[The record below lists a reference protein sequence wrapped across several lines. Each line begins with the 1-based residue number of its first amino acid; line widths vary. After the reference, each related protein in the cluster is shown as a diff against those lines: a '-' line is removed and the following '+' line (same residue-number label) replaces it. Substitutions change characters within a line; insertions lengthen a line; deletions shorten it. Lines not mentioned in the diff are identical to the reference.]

1 MYTGLLHTHSLV
13 RWIMLIL
20 LIIATFKAY
29 NGWKSK
35 RSFTPGDK
43 KLTLFTL
50 IFSHVQLLI
59 GLLLYM
65 VSPTVQVALGQHGMG
80 EIMKDKFMRFWVV
93 EHIAMMVIAIAI
105 ITIGYSLAKRAANDA
120 DRFRKIFIYFLTS
133 LIIILIT
140 IPWPF
145 TQTGAGRGWF

>member
-20 LIIATFKAY
+20 LVMTVLRAY
-29 NGWKSK
+29 NGWKSN
-35 RSFTPGDK
+35 RTFTPGDK

-59 GLLLYM
+59 GFLLYM
-65 VSPTVQVALGQHGMG
+65 VSPIVQSALADMG
-80 EIMKDKFMRFWVV
+80 AAMKDKMLRFWAV
-93 EHIAMMVIAIAI
+93 EHIMTMIIAI
-105 ITIGYSLAKRAANDA
+105 IIITVGHALAKRASNDTQ
-120 DRFRKIFIYFLTS
+120 RFKRIFTYFLAG
-133 LIIILIT
+133 LILILIT

-145 TQTGAGRGWF
+145 LKSGAGRGWF

>member
-1 MYTGLLHTHSLV
+1 MYTGLLHTHSLL

-20 LIIATFKAY
+20 LIMTVVRSY

-59 GLLLYM
+59 GFLLYM
-65 VSPTVQVALGQHGMG
+65 VSPIVQSAMEDMG
-80 EIMKDKFMRFWVV
+80 AAMKDPILRFYAV
-93 EHIAMMVIAIAI
+93 EHILVMIIAILI
-105 ITIGYSLAKRAANDA
+105 ITVGNAMAKRAANDT
-120 DRFRKIFIYFLTS
+120 DRFKKIFIYFFIGLV
-133 LIIILIT
+133 LILAS

-145 TQTGAGRGWF
+145 MQTGAGRGWF

>member
-20 LIIATFKAY
+20 LIMTVLRSY

-43 KLTLFTL
+43 KMVLFTL

-59 GLLLYM
+59 GFLLYM
-65 VSPTVQVALGQHGMG
+65 VSPIVKAALNDMG
-80 EIMKDKFMRFWVV
+80 AAMKDKMSRFYAV
-93 EHIAMMVIAIAI
+93 EHISIMIIAILL
-105 ITIGYSLAKRAANDA
+105 ITIGNAMAKRTTNDT
-120 DRFRKIFIYFLTS
+120 DRFKKIFIYFFIGLL
-133 LIIILIT
+133 LILVS

-145 TQTGAGRGWF
+145 QMVGAGRGWF

>member
-20 LIIATFKAY
+20 LIMTVLRAY
-29 NGWKSK
+29 NGWKSN
-35 RSFTPGDK
+35 RTFTPGDK

-59 GLLLYM
+59 GFLLYM
-65 VSPTVQVALGQHGMG
+65 VSPMVQSAMADMG
-80 EIMKDKFMRFWVV
+80 AAMKDKMLRFWAV
-93 EHIAMMVIAIAI
+93 EHIITMIIAI
-105 ITIGYSLAKRAANDA
+105 IIITVGHALAKRASNDTQ
-120 DRFRKIFIYFLTS
+120 RFKRIFTYFLAG
-133 LIIILIT
+133 LILILIT

-145 TQTGAGRGWF
+145 LQTGAGRGWF

>member
-20 LIIATFKAY
+20 LIMTVLRSY

-43 KLTLFTL
+43 KLVLFTL

-59 GLLLYM
+59 GFLLYM
-65 VSPTVQVALGQHGMG
+65 VSPTVKSALNDMG
-80 EIMKDKFMRFWVV
+80 AAMKDKMLRFYAV
-93 EHIAMMVIAIAI
+93 EHISIMIIAILL
-105 ITIGYSLAKRAANDA
+105 ITIGNAMAKRTTNDS
-120 DRFRKIFIYFLTS
+120 DRFKKIFIYFFIGLL
-133 LIIILIT
+133 LILAS

-145 TQTGAGRGWF
+145 QMVGAGRGWF

>member
-1 MYTGLLHTHSLV
+1 MYTGLLHTHSLL

-20 LIIATFKAY
+20 LIMTVVRSY

-59 GLLLYM
+59 GFLLYM
-65 VSPTVQVALGQHGMG
+65 VSPIVQSAMEDMG
-80 EIMKDKFMRFWVV
+80 AAMKDPILRFYAV
-93 EHIAMMVIAIAI
+93 EHILVMIIAILV
-105 ITIGYSLAKRAANDA
+105 ITVGNAMAKRAANDT
-120 DRFRKIFIYFLTS
+120 DRFKKIFIYFFIGLV
-133 LIIILIT
+133 LILAS

-145 TQTGAGRGWF
+145 MQTGAGRGWF

>member
-1 MYTGLLHTHSLV
+1 MYTGLLHTHSLL

-20 LIIATFKAY
+20 LVMTVVRSY

-43 KLTLFTL
+43 KLSLFTL

-59 GLLLYM
+59 GFLLYM
-65 VSPTVQVALGQHGMG
+65 VSPIVQSAMEDMG
-80 EIMKDKFMRFWVV
+80 AAMKDPILRFYAV
-93 EHIAMMVIAIAI
+93 EHILVMIIAILV
-105 ITIGYSLAKRAANDA
+105 ITVGNAMAKRAANDT
-120 DRFRKIFIYFLTS
+120 DRFKKIFTYFFIGLV
-133 LIIILIT
+133 LILIS

-145 TQTGAGRGWF
+145 LKTGLGRGWF

>member
-20 LIIATFKAY
+20 LIMTVLRAY
-29 NGWKSK
+29 NGWKSN
-35 RSFTPGDK
+35 RTFTPGDK

-59 GLLLYM
+59 GFLLYM
-65 VSPTVQVALGQHGMG
+65 VSPLVQSAMADMG
-80 EIMKDKFMRFWVV
+80 AAMKDKMLRFWAV
-93 EHIAMMVIAIAI
+93 EHIITMIIAI
-105 ITIGYSLAKRAANDA
+105 IIITVGHALAKRASNDTQ
-120 DRFRKIFIYFLTS
+120 RFKRIFTYFLAG

-145 TQTGAGRGWF
+145 LQTGAGRGWF

>member
-20 LIIATFKAY
+20 LIMTVFRAY
-29 NGWKSK
+29 NGWKSN
-35 RSFTPGDK
+35 RTFTPGDK

-59 GLLLYM
+59 GFLLYM
-65 VSPTVQVALGQHGMG
+65 VSPIVQSAMSDMG
-80 EIMKDKFMRFWVV
+80 AAMKDKMLRFWAV
-93 EHIAMMVIAIAI
+93 EHIMTMIIAIVI
-105 ITIGYSLAKRAANDA
+105 ITIGHALAKRASNDTQ
-120 DRFRKIFIYFLTS
+120 RFKRIFTYFLAG
-133 LIIILIT
+133 LILILIT

-145 TQTGAGRGWF
+145 LQTGAGRGWF

>member
-1 MYTGLLHTHSLV
+1 MYTGLLHTHSLI

-20 LIIATFKAY
+20 LIMAIFRAY

-35 RSFTPGDK
+35 RSFTSGDK

-50 IFSHVQLLI
+50 IFSHVQL
-59 GLLLYM
+59 
-65 VSPTVQVALGQHGMG
+65 PDMG
-80 EIMKDKFMRFWVV
+80 AAMKDKMLRFWAV
-93 EHIAMMVIAIAI
+93 EHIMMMIISILI
-105 ITIGYSLAKRAANDA
+105 ITIGYALSKRAANDS
-120 DRFRKIFIYFLTS
+120 DRFRKIFVYFLIS

>member
-20 LIIATFKAY
+20 LIMTVFRAY
-29 NGWKSK
+29 NGWKSN
-35 RSFTPGDK
+35 RTFTPGDK

-59 GLLLYM
+59 GFLLYM
-65 VSPTVQVALGQHGMG
+65 VSPIVQSAMADMG
-80 EIMKDKFMRFWVV
+80 AAMKDKMLRFWAV
-93 EHIAMMVIAIAI
+93 EHILTMIIAIVI
-105 ITIGYSLAKRAANDA
+105 ITIGHALAKRASNDTQ
-120 DRFRKIFIYFLTS
+120 RFKRIFTYFLAG
-133 LIIILIT
+133 LILILIT

-145 TQTGAGRGWF
+145 LQTGAGRGWF

>member
-20 LIIATFKAY
+20 LIMTVLRAY
-29 NGWKSK
+29 NGWKSN
-35 RSFTPGDK
+35 RTFTPGDK

-59 GLLLYM
+59 GFLLYM
-65 VSPTVQVALGQHGMG
+65 VSPMVQSAMADMG
-80 EIMKDKFMRFWVV
+80 AAMKDKMLRFWAV
-93 EHIAMMVIAIAI
+93 EHIITMIIAI
-105 ITIGYSLAKRAANDA
+105 IIITVGHALAKRASNDTQ
-120 DRFRKIFIYFLTS
+120 RFKRIFTYFLAG

-145 TQTGAGRGWF
+145 LQTGAGRGWF

>member
-20 LIIATFKAY
+20 LVATVFRAY

-43 KLTLFTL
+43 KLSLFTL

-59 GLLLYM
+59 GFLLYM
-65 VSPTVQVALGQHGMG
+65 VSPAVQQALPDMG
-80 EIMKDKFMRFWVV
+80 AAMKDKYLRFWAV
-93 EHIAMMVIAIAI
+93 EHISVMLIAIVI
-105 ITIGYSLAKRAANDA
+105 ITIGYSLAKRAASDA
-120 DRFRKIFIYFLTS
+120 DRFRKLFFYFLVS
-133 LIIILIT
+133 LVLILVS

-145 TQTGAGRGWF
+145 TMVGTGRGWF

>member
-20 LIIATFKAY
+20 LIVAIFRSY
-29 NGWKSK
+29 NGWKNK
-35 RSFTPGDK
+35 RNYTPTDK
-43 KLTLFTL
+43 KINLFTL

-59 GLLLYM
+59 GFLLYM
-65 VSPTVQVALGQHGMG
+65 VSPAVQQALPDMG
-80 EIMKDKFMRFWVV
+80 AAMKDKMLRFWAV
-93 EHIAMMVIAIAI
+93 EHILMMIISIII
-105 ITIGYSLAKRAANDA
+105 ITIGYSLSKRAASDSEK
-120 DRFRKIFIYFLTS
+120 FRKIFIYFLIS

>member
-13 RWIMLIL
+13 RWIMFAL
-20 LIIATFKAY
+20 LIFTIIRAY

-35 RSFTPGDK
+35 RTYTPGDK
-43 KLTLFTL
+43 KLALFTL
-50 IFSHVQLLI
+50 IFSHIQLLI
-59 GLLLYM
+59 GLILYM
-65 VSPTVQVALGQHGMG
+65 VSPIVKQALPDMG
-80 EIMKDKFMRFWVV
+80 AAMKDKMLRFWAV
-93 EHIAMMVIAIAI
+93 EHIIMMIIAI
-105 ITIGYSLAKRAANDA
+105 IIITVGYSLSKRAVTDT
-120 DRFRKIFIYFLTS
+120 DKFRKIFTYFLIS

>member
-20 LIIATFKAY
+20 LIMTVLRSY

-43 KLTLFTL
+43 KLVLFTL

-59 GLLLYM
+59 GFLLYM
-65 VSPTVQVALGQHGMG
+65 VSPVVNSALSDMG
-80 EIMKDKFMRFWVV
+80 AAMKDKMMRFYAV
-93 EHIAMMVIAIAI
+93 EHISIMIVAILL
-105 ITIGYSLAKRAANDA
+105 ITIGNAMAKRTTNDS
-120 DRFRKIFIYFLTS
+120 DRFKKIFIYFFIGLL
-133 LIIILIT
+133 LILVS

-145 TQTGAGRGWF
+145 QMVGAGRGWF

>member
-1 MYTGLLHTHSLV
+1 MYIGLLHTHSLV

-20 LIIATFKAY
+20 LVIAIFRAY
-29 NGWKSK
+29 GGWKSK

-43 KLTLFTL
+43 KITLFTL
-50 IFSHVQLLI
+50 IFSHIQLLI

-65 VSPTVQVALGQHGMG
+65 VSPSVQTALGQHGMG
-80 EIMKDKFMRFWVV
+80 AIMKDKFMRFWVV
-93 EHIAMMVIAIAI
+93 EHIMMMVVAIVI

-120 DRFRKIFIYFLTS
+120 DRFRKIFIYFLIS
-133 LIIILIT
+133 LLIILIS

>member
-1 MYTGLLHTHSLV
+1 MYTGLLHTHSLL

-20 LIIATFKAY
+20 LIMTVVRSY

-59 GLLLYM
+59 GFLLYM
-65 VSPTVQVALGQHGMG
+65 VSPIVQSAMEDMG
-80 EIMKDKFMRFWVV
+80 AAMKDPTLRFYAV
-93 EHIAMMVIAIAI
+93 EHILVMIIAILI
-105 ITIGYSLAKRAANDA
+105 ITVGNAMAKRAANDT
-120 DRFRKIFIYFLTS
+120 DRFKKIFIYFFIGLV
-133 LIIILIT
+133 LILAS

-145 TQTGAGRGWF
+145 MQTGAGRGWF

>member
-20 LIIATFKAY
+20 LIMTVLRSY

-43 KLTLFTL
+43 KLVLFTL

-59 GLLLYM
+59 GFLLYM
-65 VSPTVQVALGQHGMG
+65 VSPIVKSALSDMG
-80 EIMKDKFMRFWVV
+80 AAMKDKMMRFYAV
-93 EHIAMMVIAIAI
+93 EHISIMIVAILL
-105 ITIGYSLAKRAANDA
+105 ITIGNAMAKRTTNDS
-120 DRFRKIFIYFLTS
+120 DRFKKIFIYFFIGLL
-133 LIIILIT
+133 LILVS

-145 TQTGAGRGWF
+145 QMVGAGRGWF

>member
-1 MYTGLLHTHSLV
+1 MYTGLLHTHSLI

-20 LIIATFKAY
+20 LIMAIFRAY

-35 RSFTPGDK
+35 RSFTSGDK

-59 GLLLYM
+59 GFLLYM
-65 VSPTVQVALGQHGMG
+65 VSPTVKQALPDMG
-80 EIMKDKFMRFWVV
+80 AAMKDKMLRFWAV
-93 EHIAMMVIAIAI
+93 EHILMMIISILI
-105 ITIGYSLAKRAANDA
+105 ITIGYSLSKRAANDS
-120 DRFRKIFIYFLTS
+120 DRFRKIFVYFLIS

>member
-20 LIIATFKAY
+20 LIMTVFRAY
-29 NGWKSK
+29 NGWKSN
-35 RSFTPGDK
+35 RTFTSGDK

-59 GLLLYM
+59 GFLLYM
-65 VSPTVQVALGQHGMG
+65 VSPIVQSAMADMG
-80 EIMKDKFMRFWVV
+80 AAMKDKMLRFWAV
-93 EHIAMMVIAIAI
+93 EHIMTMIIAI
-105 ITIGYSLAKRAANDA
+105 IIITVGHALAKRATNDTQ
-120 DRFRKIFIYFLTS
+120 RFKRIFTYFLAG
-133 LIIILIT
+133 LILILIT

-145 TQTGAGRGWF
+145 LQTGAGRGWF